1 MTLGPGVGSRPS
13 LRRTGSQRILVA
25 EDDAQTREQVV
36 DAFVEDDHEV
46 FGLESGDD
54 LAECLALVARHFL
67 RAPDLV
73 AVGIPM
79 MRHSDVSALEGLRE
93 VGWTTP
99 VVFMTWFAPLHVR
112 RRIVRAGSAVV
123 IAKPFDVAE
132 LRSAAAHV
140 CAHVDA
146 HVDE

>member
-1 MTLGPGVGSRPS
+1 MTLAPAVGSRPAS
-13 LRRTGSQRILVA
+13 RRAGSQRILVA
-25 EDDAQTREQVV
+25 EDDAQTREMVV
-36 DAFVEDDHEV
+36 GAFVEDDHEV

-54 LAECLALVARHFL
+54 LAECLTLVARHSL
-67 RAPDLV
+67 RAPDLI

-79 MRHSDVSALEGLRE
+79 MRHSDVRALEGLRD
-93 VGWTTP
+93 VGWATP
-99 VVFMTWFAPLHVR
+99 VVFMTWFAPLAVR

-140 CAHVDA
+140 RA
-146 HVDE
+146 